1 MLSEFFHTYPVL
13 IWTLL
18 YTAAAAIVLSLM
30 WDRLKW
36 WWLNTWYAFPV
47 IGKLARLSKDLHQ
60 SSDGSGWYKSE
71 RALCQD
77 YKSFI
82 QVQSEYDFDQRMS
95 YLQKAGD
102 NGRSTTPLAIWLL
115 VVGFVFV
122 EAQGFSYVLAGYT
135 VPGASETTQQYASVG
150 IAFIISALCVFAT
163 HFAGHELYR
172 SLKIRRAR
180 KDWIEG
186 GKRHELH
193 SGSMPLSK
201 PQHLDDNQPE
211 YTQVCNRVGKHASFV
226 VSWAT
231 LAFVVIIAVGAT
243 YVRVQSANK
252 LMDDSVRMQ
261 KSELIDQRS
270 AGGGGLDMGQ
280 ATLIPEADMQSDLA
294 ADGKAV
300 EEAAQYD
307 LHGYWVTF
315 AILAVLFVFLQ
326 ALGVLFGYRWGFA
339 GENSKAA
346 FKSLG
351 KGKYQTYG
359 DVRNAAQQFI
369 DKAQNQLENL
379 QQRMIQRH
387 AEEGSGKAIHP
398 NRNFLDFL
406 GGADQQESDFRDRQR
421 KAAQAEQERVR
432 DEAERTERARR
443 ARVSQAGAGAQA
455 DAPAP
460 VVTPAAAIPPV
471 VAESAAAIVAPTA
484 DHPLRARTAEVEAA
498 ILELDRLVGDAEQRG
513 SYLTSLPDALF
524 DEVTAALKERKQ
536 QAARKQRLSQIE
548 DLL

>member
-1 MLSEFFHTYPVL
+1 MLSEFFHTYPMLV
-13 IWTLL
+13 WTML
-18 YTAAAAIVLSLM
+18 YTAAAAVVLSLM

-60 SSDGSGWYKSE
+60 STDGSGWYKSE
-71 RALCQD
+71 RTLCQD

-82 QVQSEYDFDQRMS
+82 QVQSEYDFNQRMT

-102 NGRSTTPLAIWLL
+102 NGRTTTPLAIWIL

-172 SLKIRRAR
+172 SFKILRAR
-180 KDWIEG
+180 KDWIED
-186 GKRHELH
+186 GKKHELH

-201 PQHLDDNQPE
+201 AQHLDDAQPE

-231 LAFVVIIAVGAT
+231 LAFVALIAVGAT

-252 LMDDSVRMQ
+252 LMDDAVRMQ
-261 KSELIDQRS
+261 KSELVDQR
-270 AGGGGLDMGQ
+270 ATAGGGLDMAQ
-280 ATLIPEADMQSDLA
+280 PTLIPEADMRSDLE

-326 ALGVLFGYRWGFA
+326 GLGVLFGYRWGFA
-339 GENSKAA
+339 GQNSKAA

-351 KGKYQTYG
+351 KGKFQTYG
-359 DVRNAAQQFI
+359 DVRASAQQFI

-398 NRNFLDFL
+398 NKHFLDFL
-406 GGADQQESDFRDRQR
+406 DGADQQQSEYRTRQR
-421 KAAQAEQERVR
+421 QALQAEQERAR
-432 DEAERTERARR
+432 DEADRMSRTRL
-443 ARVSQAGAGAQA
+443 VQA
-455 DAPAP
+455 DKEQAQ
-460 VVTPAAAIPPV
+460 VHG
-471 VAESAAAIVAPTA
+471 AEHS
-484 DHPLRARTAEVEAA
+484 LQARTAEVEAA
-498 ILELDRLVGDAEQRG
+498 IRELDRLVGDAEGRG
-513 SYLTSLPDALF
+513 NYLTSLS
-524 DEVTAALKERKQ
+524 DELLSEVKIALKERKESQ
-536 QAARKQRLSQIE
+536 QAAKRQRLAEIE

>member
-1 MLSEFFHTYPVL
+1 MLSEFLHTYPL
-13 IWTLL
+13 LLWTLL

-60 SSDGSGWYKSE
+60 SNDGSGWFKSE
-71 RALCQD
+71 RTLCQD
-77 YKSFI
+77 YKAFI
-82 QVQSEYDFDQRMS
+82 QVQSEYDFEQRMT

-102 NGRSTTPLAIWLL
+102 NGRSTTPLAIWVL
-115 VVGFVFV
+115 VIGFVFV

-135 VPGASETTQQYASVG
+135 VPGASETTQQYASIG

-180 KDWIEG
+180 KDWIEE
-186 GKRHELH
+186 GKTHALH
-193 SGSMPLSK
+193 SGSMALSK
-201 PQHLDDNQPE
+201 PQHGDDGQPE

-226 VSWAT
+226 VSWVT
-231 LAFVVIIAVGAT
+231 LAFVVAIAVGAT

-270 AGGGGLDMGQ
+270 ATGGGLDMGQ
-280 ATLIPEADMQSDLA
+280 PMLIPEADMQSDLA

-300 EEAAQYD
+300 DEAAQYD

-315 AILAVLFVFLQ
+315 AILAVLFVALQ

-339 GENSKAA
+339 GENSKEA

-351 KGKYQTYG
+351 KGKFQTYG
-359 DVRNAAQQFI
+359 DVRTAAQQFI

-387 AEEGSGKAIHP
+387 AEEGSGKAINP

-406 GGADQQESDFRDRQR
+406 DGADHQQSEYRNRQR
-421 KAAQAEQERVR
+421 RAMQAEQERVR
-432 DEAERTERARR
+432 DDAERAQRAST
-443 ARVSQAGAGAQA
+443 ARA
-455 DAPAP
+455 DAAVPAAPASPVASPAP
-460 VVTPAAAIPPV
+460 LAS
-471 VAESAAAIVAPTA
+471 SALAQSPST
-484 DHPLRARTAEVEAA
+484 DQLLRARTAEVEAA
-498 ILELDRLVGDAEQRG
+498 IRELDRLVGDAEQRAT
-513 SYLTSLPDALF
+513 YLTSLPDVLIE
-524 DEVTAALKERKQ
+524 EVTAALRERKESQ